1 MSNEREP
8 EELSAADR
16 ELEAALGALRPASA
30 GIDPLVI
37 AYRAGAARRQTSLWM
52 WRAVASVFAV
62 STGLVVLSAN
72 REPVSGSPGHTPSPA
87 MLVTTEQHSPT
98 YRQLRQR
105 VLDEGLD
112 ALAIPVSSPHTTDD
126 GAQPS
131 WRPS

>member
-1 MSNEREP
+1 MSSEREP

-16 ELEAALGALRPASA
+16 ELESALRALRPASA
-30 GIDPLVI
+30 GIDPLVL

-52 WRAVASVFAV
+52 WRAVAAVFAV
-62 STGLVVLSAN
+62 ATGLVVLHAN
-72 REPVSGSPGHTPSPA
+72 REPILGSQGHAPSPA
-87 MLVTTEQHSPT
+87 MLVATEQQSPS
-98 YRQLRQR
+98 YHQLRQR

-112 ALAIPVSSPHTTDD
+112 ALAIPVSSQHTTDD